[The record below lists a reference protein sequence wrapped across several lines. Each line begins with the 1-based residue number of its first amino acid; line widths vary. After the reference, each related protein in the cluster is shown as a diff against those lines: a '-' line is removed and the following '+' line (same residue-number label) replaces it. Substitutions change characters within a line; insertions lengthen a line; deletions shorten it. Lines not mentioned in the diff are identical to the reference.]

1 MSEVEREQPQE
12 VMLPIEWHV
21 PESLQGHYAN
31 NVLVQPGQFEIN
43 LFFFESRIPPFAG
56 PPEASREYLLK
67 QGSVRFEC
75 VGKMTVDP
83 QLVPE
88 IIKALQIGLDNYNA
102 SNQATKERQVNE

>member
-1 MSEVEREQPQE
+1 MSEVEREQPEE

-21 PESLQGHYAN
+21 SENLQGHYAN

-43 LFFFESRIPPFAG
+43 LFFFESRIPLFTG
-56 PPEASREYLLK
+56 LPEASREYLLNH
-67 QGSVRFEC
+67 GEVRFEC

-102 SNQATKERQVNE
+102 SKSSNEREVSK

>member
-1 MSEVEREQPQE
+1 MSEVEREQPEE

-21 PESLQGHYAN
+21 SENLQGHYAN

-43 LFFFESRIPPFAG
+43 LFFFESQIPPFTG
-56 PPEASREYLLK
+56 SPEASREYLLK

-102 SNQATKERQVNE
+102 SKSSNEREVSK